1 VLLLLAHKNVASSW
15 PFAPAGLW
23 DTSIIIVVVTAVVVV
38 VVLLLGL
45 DALAVNIVNMAINR
59 QRPSDQHFHANWFAN
74 VYKTLEIVKP
84 AFNTH

>member
-23 DTSIIIVVVTAVVVV
+23 DTSIIIVV